1 MLTQD
6 TPTLHP
12 IKKRPLK
19 VVDPGMRLPNGLSI
33 PGTAYGVL
41 YVPQSVKVP
50 IHPNTV
56 KRILDEGQ
64 RTQKAVVYRP
74 EIPASSQLGLPGPG
88 PVFYWLP
95 ELPAL
100 TLKEQW
106 KHIRKGVFSMEVRIQ
121 RYLAKNAA
129 TPYTVTPI
137 DEQEHYFID
146 QFHTYSNKPIQV
158 SVIVTNAC
166 NLKCVMCPYHSPVI
180 RPTHSTDFFK
190 EVSTMEWSLMEKIAN
205 EVGPLQVPVKIGNIE
220 EPLLHPRIV
229 DFIRLCRE
237 KGAPSAH
244 ITSNGLL
251 LTEDKAREL
260 LEAGLTSIFIS
271 IDGATQETYKR
282 IRGANLEKVE
292 QNVNTLLRLREEMD
306 KPVQVMV
313 SFIRNEGVTKEEEDM
328 FVAKWQNVVDGV
340 MIYNLAEYVKG
351 NARVAKIN
359 EATQTFMEEA
369 GGRWTCLNPWQEI
382 YLLPDGRVYYCCETV
397 SKLAHDNLVSMG
409 DYHTQTIPEVWNGE
423 VFRSLRKALLYNQL
437 DDWSACKDCGI
448 WMAHVSDTTEA
459 ENGKIVSSMM
469 TEIFYSKEK

>member
-6 TPTLHP
+6 APTNHP
-12 IKKRPLK
+12 IKKKPLK
-19 VVDPGMRLPNGLSI
+19 VVDPGMRLPKGISF

-41 YVPQSVKVP
+41 FVPPSVKVA

-56 KRILDEGQ
+56 KRILDEGLCS
-64 RTQKAVVYRP
+64 QKPIVFTP

-88 PVFYWLP
+88 PVLYWLP
-95 ELPAL
+95 ELQPL

-106 KHIRKGVFSMEVRIQ
+106 KHIRKGVFSMEARVK
-121 RYLAKNAA
+121 RYLKEHAVQ
-129 TPYTVTPI
+129 PYTITPI

-146 QFHTYSNKPIQV
+146 QFHTYSTKPTQV

-190 EVSTMEWSLMEKIAN
+190 EVTTMEWSLMEKIAN
-205 EVGPLQVPVKIGNIE
+205 EVGPLQIPVKIGNIE
-220 EPLLHPRIV
+220 EPLLHPRLV
-229 DFIRLCRE
+229 DFIQLCRE
-237 KGAPSAH
+237 KGSPTAH

-251 LTEDKAREL
+251 LTEEKAREL
-260 LEAGLTSIFIS
+260 IDAGLTSIYIS

-292 QNVNTLLRLREEMD
+292 NNIKTLLRLREELNA
-306 KPVQVMV
+306 PLTVMV
-313 SFIRNEGVTKEEEDM
+313 SFIRNEGVTKEEEEM
-328 FVAKWQNVVDGV
+328 FVSKWRNVVDGV
-340 MIYNLAEYVKG
+340 MIYNLADYVNG

-397 SKLAHDNLVSMG
+397 SKLAHENLVSMG
-409 DYHTQTIPEVWNGE
+409 DYNTQTIPDVWNGE
-423 VFRSLRKALLYNQL
+423 VFKSLRKALLHNQL

-448 WMAHVSDTTEA
+448 WMAHVSDSTET
-459 ENGKIVSSMM
+459 EEGRIVSSMM
-469 TEIFYSKEK
+469 TEMFYSKGK